1 MERDERDMVEGP
13 KAGGTGDGPL
23 GRREFLT
30 KFAALSAATVLLG
43 VTTGCE
49 PAAVYGP
56 APMPVYGPA
65 PTSTPEPTASPTPAP
80 PPSPAPSPTEGPKA
94 VYGPPPASE

>member
-56 APMPVYGPA
+56 AP
-65 PTSTPEPTASPTPAP
+65 TSTPEPTASPTPAP